1 VEVSFAILLIA
12 AFVCVF
18 TSAGSTVG
26 AESDM
31 ATVHT
36 MTFDPPAQIDE
47 YNWLTKIIVVT
58 NIPGSPNVVLHIPC
72 IRSKVSPDNSVAA
85 GDGLLAAT

>member
-1 VEVSFAILLIA
+1 
-12 AFVCVF
+12 
-18 TSAGSTVG
+18 
-26 AESDM
+26 M